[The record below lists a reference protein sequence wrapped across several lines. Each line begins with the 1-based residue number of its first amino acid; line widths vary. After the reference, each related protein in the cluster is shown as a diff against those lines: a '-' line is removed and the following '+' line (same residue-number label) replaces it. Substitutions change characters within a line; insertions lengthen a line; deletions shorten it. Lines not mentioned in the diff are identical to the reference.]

1 MLEDT
6 TDGELNKRRV
16 SLREMGQAERR
27 KEGTTARKDG
37 VSRGDKTYHIK
48 SYEVD

>member
-1 MLEDT
+1 LLEDIP
-6 TDGELNKRRV
+6 DGELNKRRV
-16 SLREMGQAERR
+16 SLREMEQAERR
-27 KEGTTARKDG
+27 KEGTIAREYG